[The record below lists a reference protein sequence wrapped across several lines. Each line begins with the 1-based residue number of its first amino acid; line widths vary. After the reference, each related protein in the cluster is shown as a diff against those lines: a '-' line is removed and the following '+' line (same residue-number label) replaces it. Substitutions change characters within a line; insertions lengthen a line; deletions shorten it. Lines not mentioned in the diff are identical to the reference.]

1 MEPEASPGA
10 LAYLQQ
16 QQRWQREFER
26 GNRTHTQDLKED
38 AVNVLKI
45 GKEKMLL
52 SNCLESQHNRDVP
65 EHWWR
70 VLKGIF
76 WSKS

>member
-10 LAYLQQ
+10 LAHLQQ

-38 AVNVLKI
+38 AVNVLKT
-45 GKEKMLL
+45 GKERR
-52 SNCLESQHNRDVP
+52 CY
-65 EHWWR
+65 
-70 VLKGIF
+70 
-76 WSKS
+76 

>member
-10 LAYLQQ
+10 PAHFQQ

-38 AVNVLKI
+38 AVNVLKT
-45 GKEKMLL
+45 GKERR
-52 SNCLESQHNRDVP
+52 CY
-65 EHWWR
+65 
-70 VLKGIF
+70 
-76 WSKS
+76 